1 MVDDRCVA
9 ESWCLAW
16 TYGSSGFLRQGRSL
30 DGFSRRVEADRRGL
44 GHCLELALPHSR
56 ARVSPV
62 ASAAATCGDARR
74 VAYFVVQEGKLQV
87 SFVGVYHV
95 EGVRSQHRNVGR
107 VLSGFKRRHPD
118 LLAEVHKAPRRA
130 GRKGGMDEWVATER
144 VLRRLHAKP

>member
-1 MVDDRCVA
+1 M
-9 ESWCLAW
+9 E
-16 TYGSSGFLRQGRSL
+16 
-30 DGFSRRVEADRRGL
+30 
-44 GHCLELALPHSR
+44 HCLELALPHSR

-118 LLAEVHKAPRRA
+118 LLAVVHKAPRRA